1 MKLNKALIAF
11 SFLFIGLTGCNT
23 DDLEKDIDALKDRVA
38 SMETQ
43 VQALNESMNILRI
56 ALEGNKTIQK
66 CTDNGDGSLTLLLSD
81 GSSINLTQGVE
92 GSEFYPTI
100 SIDGDGFWMIDGVK
114 QEYKA
119 KAEDG
124 QDGKTPKFRLDSEGD
139 KFFWAVSFDDGKTFE
154 PLLDTDGNRVQANV
168 EESILPSND
177 GPITNVEVNGNS
189 LKFSLDGNDYSIP
202 IVEGL
207 KCIVTIPDDSKEGEY
222 CIVSTRTPL
231 ELDIEVSGEY
241 CLVNAPAGWSASV
254 NKDKTKLTIDAPE
267 ETDKEGIIILQVNK
281 GINWAVEK
289 IKVKSKYVVSS
300 YLEEYNAGYDIQ
312 IADVVIN
319 NKSGYSV
326 ANDGKVIQNG
336 GAITGT
342 GIHFIAADAVIKV
355 PSTIN
360 VNELILICD
369 KPKSSAI
376 IMMEDDALFTIN
388 SSSEKGCL
396 LSKNIR
402 FVVNPTKNTYMLNV
416 TKCMDSFKLISD
428 NCKYEIASGKNYSY
442 STTEANIAKIC
453 FRDCDFYFDGDD
465 TGTVNSN
472 IIGLSKVTVKDAVF
486 ENNLFTTKTKTKL
499 AKMSIL
505 LTKEATVTINNNTFF
520 NAVPAN
526 NLVKTIIV
534 DNSDNK
540 KWTIKN
546 NIFYSE
552 IFKGTANL
560 ISATQGTSY
569 GDENELRYS
578 PNITNYAFRYFAT
591 SGGKPDWVVDAGK
604 YQMDK
609 TTTPIFDF
617 GEQTDMTEFDFAS
630 LIEGFGCSKR

>member
-369 KPKSSAI
+369 RPKSSAI

-552 IFKGTANL
+552 IFKGTTNL

>member
-81 GSSINLTQGVE
+81 GSTINLTQGVE

-241 CLVNAPAGWSASV
+241 CLVNAPVGWSASV

-267 ETDKEGIIILQVNK
+267 ETDKEGIVILQVNK

-289 IKVKSKYVVSS
+289 IKVKSRYVVSS

-336 GAITGT
+336 GTITGT